1 MDFII
6 QYWPLFLVL
15 ALIAICVIVGTL
27 QRRENEREIARQQ
40 SLINQQRTIE
50 WRRQQ
55 ECELARARYL
65 SMNLASANYTD
76 IDNAI
81 LSYATKMAKKDFE
94 SKGKPIYKRKSN
106 GVLTNDYKADF
117 LNKRGQ
123 YNAKLRAACLCNN
136 VWSIGFRDYLTMYAP
151 TATIG
156 EAEKYVGLYVNFLK
170 EKKKNKP
177 SLTKIDVK
185 VSPVVNTDT
194 KSNKKPDADE
204 NMLVHK
210 FVRLANVN
218 SFRDNFAKHY
228 GYSEISG
235 VYLIYNSMRDKWY
248 VGQGQK
254 AVSRC
259 LSHFK
264 GGNDNAPDIYRDFLS
279 GDVFYINFIKLSA
292 TDFNTLDELEYHYI
306 GYYHAVY
313 PNGYNTLR
321 GNRTNR

>member
-1 MDFII
+1 M
-6 QYWPLFLVL
+6 P
-15 ALIAICVIVGTL
+15 
-27 QRRENEREIARQQ
+27 
-40 SLINQQRTIE
+40 
-50 WRRQQ
+50 
-55 ECELARARYL
+55 
-65 SMNLASANYTD
+65 
-76 IDNAI
+76 
-81 LSYATKMAKKDFE
+81 
-94 SKGKPIYKRKSN
+94 
-106 GVLTNDYKADF
+106 
-117 LNKRGQ
+117 
-123 YNAKLRAACLCNN
+123 
-136 VWSIGFRDYLTMYAP
+136 P

-170 EKKKNKP
+170 EKKNKP
-177 SLTKIDVK
+177 PLTKVDVK
-185 VSPVVNTDT
+185 VPPVVNTDT
-194 KSNKKPDADE
+194 KFNKKPDTDE

-235 VYLIYNSMRDKWY
+235 VYLIYNSTRDKWY